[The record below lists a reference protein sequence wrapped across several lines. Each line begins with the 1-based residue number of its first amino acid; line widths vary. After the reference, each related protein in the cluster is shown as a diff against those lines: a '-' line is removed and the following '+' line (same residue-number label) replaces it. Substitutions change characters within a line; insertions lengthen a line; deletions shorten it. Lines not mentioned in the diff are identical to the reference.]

1 LHGDMLRRFWPVS
14 YFSHAKPTKL
24 QYKRRG
30 GALSQ
35 HTPFEPLHLHF
46 YTCTLF
52 TF

>member
-1 LHGDMLRRFWPVS
+1 LHGDMLRWFWPVS

-30 GALSQ
+30 RALSQ